1 MDQLIKELAKQLRLP
16 YLSQNIQLHLEQ
28 ARIENKSY
36 EEFLLELLQY
46 EVQLRHQNG
55 ILSRIRNAK
64 FPYQKTLEELDVVAL
79 PQGVQS
85 QYHQLCSLDFIKN
98 KQNLILSGNPGTGKT
113 HMSIGLGMKACQE
126 GYHVYFA
133 HVPNLIIE
141 LKEAKN
147 ERILQCLKK
156 KFEKYDLIILDELG
170 YISFDKEG
178 AELLFNFI
186 SSRTEQASTIFT
198 TNLTFDRWNEI
209 FHDPIITAAMVDRI
223 THQSYVINMNG
234 TSYRL
239 RQTREFIREQQSS

>member
-1 MDQLIKELAKQLRLP
+1 M
-16 YLSQNIQLHLEQ
+16 
-28 ARIENKSY
+28 
-36 EEFLLELLQY
+36 F
-46 EVQLRHQNG
+46 
-55 ILSRIRNAK
+55 
-64 FPYQKTLEELDVVAL
+64 VAL

-147 ERILQCLKK
+147 KRILQRLKK

-198 TNLTFDRWNEI
+198 TNLTFDGWNEI